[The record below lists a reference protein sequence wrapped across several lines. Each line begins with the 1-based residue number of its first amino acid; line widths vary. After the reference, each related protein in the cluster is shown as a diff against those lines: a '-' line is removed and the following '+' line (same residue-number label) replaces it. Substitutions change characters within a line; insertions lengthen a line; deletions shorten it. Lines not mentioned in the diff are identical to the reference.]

1 MFKQITWYSVS
12 FTYPIKITN
21 TMKKINAFLA
31 LVLLSG
37 VTFAQTTWTID
48 KNHSKIGFNV
58 THMAVSEVEGKFND
72 FDGSVVSKAD
82 DFNGAQVQFTAKT
95 ASVDTDNEKRDGHL
109 KSPDFF
115 EADKFP
121 EIKFIG
127 TLVKDGG
134 KYKLKGDLT
143 MHGVTKQVEFDVT
156 YGGSINHGKGT
167 KAGFK
172 LTGKVNRKDYGLK
185 WDNKVP
191 TGELVVSDDVELV
204 VKVELDK
211 KAV

>member
-1 MFKQITWYSVS
+1 
-12 FTYPIKITN
+12 
-21 TMKKINAFLA
+21 MKKFNAFLA

-72 FDGSVVSKAD
+72 FDGSIVSKAD

-115 EADKFP
+115 EADKYP
-121 EIKFIG
+121 EIKFVG
-127 TLVKDGG
+127 TLVKDKGL
-134 KYKLKGDLT
+134 YKLKGDLT
-143 MHGVTKQVEFDVT
+143 IHGVTKQVEFDVA
-156 YGGSINHGKGT
+156 YGGSINHPKGT

-191 TGELVVSDDVELV
+191 TGEMVVSDDVDLI

>member
-1 MFKQITWYSVS
+1 MLALHIQSKQLTQ
-12 FTYPIKITN
+12 
-21 TMKKINAFLA
+21 MKKFNAFLA
-31 LVLLSG
+31 LVLFSG
-37 VTFAQTTWTID
+37 VSFAQTTWTID

-82 DFNGAQVQFTAKT
+82 DFNGAQVEFTAKT

-127 TLVKDGG
+127 TLVKEGG
-134 KYKLKGDLT
+134 KYQLKGDLT
-143 MHGVTKQVEFDVT
+143 MHGVTKQVAFDVT
-156 YGGSINHGKGT
+156 YGGSINHAKGT

-172 LTGKVNRKDYGLK
+172 LTGKLNRKDYGLK

-191 TGELVVSDDVELV
+191 PA
-204 VKVELDK
+204 KWW
-211 KAV
+211 

>member
-1 MFKQITWYSVS
+1 
-12 FTYPIKITN
+12 
-21 TMKKINAFLA
+21 MKKLNAFLA
-31 LVLLSG
+31 LVLFSG

-95 ASVDTDNEKRDGHL
+95 ASIDTDNEKRDGHL

-115 EADKFP
+115 EADKYP

-127 TLVKDGG
+127 SLIKDGG

-191 TGELVVSDDVELV
+191 TGEMVVSDDVELV